1 MLVVAGF
8 RFVVSGY
15 AFSCIVTH
23 CIYLS
28 ICGSCSGPVLS
39 GTWLCIPVLCA
50 RRAPNSSFSAN
61 RFRIIFF
68 RWTLHRDISQLGGWW
83 WPPELCMLLP
93 VRRVASNL
101 GFQHGGSSRDICCVH
116 YILLSVAGFNIHLGC
131 MFYLLGVMSVV
142 IF

>member
-83 WPPELCMLLP
+83 WPPELCACCFSSAHKIEDMISISVLIFKWIPDIDHLHMFSQYVYFLLKTLP
-93 VRRVASNL
+93 MT
-101 GFQHGGSSRDICCVH
+101 
-116 YILLSVAGFNIHLGC
+116 LS
-131 MFYLLGVMSVV
+131 
-142 IF
+142 